1 MKKEIIKI
9 KQNMARSFSF
19 AFIRWLSCCASRRG
33 GRKATPVSKSA
44 IKAYDPK
51 SVTLSKTGGSR
62 GGGAGKK

>member
-1 MKKEIIKI
+1 
-9 KQNMARSFSF
+9 MARSLAF

>member
-33 GRKATPVSKSA
+33 GRKATPVSKST

-51 SVTLSKTGGSR
+51 SVTLSKTGGSS

>member
-1 MKKEIIKI
+1 
-9 KQNMARSFSF
+9 MARSFAF

-51 SVTLSKTGGSR
+51 SVTLSKTGGSS
-62 GGGAGKK
+62 GGSAGKK